1 MFFDAESVSAVY
13 SDLTALE
20 NDIIVIFS
28 NFSDF
33 QIHREGSKNLENYR
47 YFQNYWSEPKINGRN
62 GFREQKY
69 TI

>member
-13 SDLTALE
+13 FDLTALE

-33 QIHREGSKNLENYR
+33 QIHHEGSKNLENVEYLK
-47 YFQNYWSEPKINGRN
+47 NY
-62 GFREQKY
+62 
-69 TI
+69 

>member
-13 SDLTALE
+13 FDLTALE

-33 QIHREGSKNLENYR
+33 QIHREGSKNLENVR
-47 YFQNYWSEPKINGRN
+47 YLKKTTDQN
-62 GFREQKY
+62 QK
-69 TI
+69 